1 VYEASLDETISWT
14 QAGHAFGS
22 LLDVLVAAGSKMISV
37 SPTPHI
43 NIARTHRD
51 PLRAALLVD
60 LTDVDEIGRFIEDHQ
75 MTEARGYRDRFMRD
89 MRLLDD
95 LGWEESDPR
104 QSFELTMPAIELT
117 GIIGYLREVAE
128 AELRFW
134 SEDLAFT
141 PDPWM
146 SIAEI
151 TELKAGARAHI
162 DLDLDT
168 MAACTAVLYG
178 LRRQQIQSN
187 SNGNGN
193 GNGNGSVPLPNG
205 NGARSKV

>member
-1 VYEASLDETISWT
+1 MS
-14 QAGHAFGS
+14 
-22 LLDVLVAAGSKMISV
+22 SV
-37 SPTPHI
+37 SPTTHI
-43 NIARTHRD
+43 DISRTHRD

-60 LTDVDEIGRFIEDHQ
+60 LNDVDEIGRFIVGQ
-75 MTEARGYRDRFMRD
+75 KMTEARGYRDRFMRD

-104 QSFELTMPAIELT
+104 QIFKLTMPVIDLT
-117 GIIGYLREVAE
+117 ALIGYLREVAE

-146 SIAEI
+146 STAEI
-151 TELKAGARAHI
+151 SELKLGARAHI
-162 DLDLDT
+162 DIDLDT

-178 LRRQQIQSN
+178 LRTRNGQ

-193 GNGNGSVPLPNG
+193 GNGAASHSNGNGNGAASPSNG
-205 NGARSKV
+205 NGARSKA